1 MTEKKRQ
8 IGLMLLETPLQ
19 GVLIFFT
26 PRALRLLGALGNAL
40 INSQRTK
47 QHICKPR
54 QPIQDQS
61 LQKSCFLA
69 LAPMDIFIFGTFIK
83 QT

>member
-1 MTEKKRQ
+1 MNINKKE
-8 IGLMLLETPLQ
+8 IGILLLETPLQ
-19 GVLIFFT
+19 GVLIFFA
-26 PRALRLLGALGNAL
+26 PRALRLLGAFGNAF

-54 QPIQDQS
+54 QPQHNQS

-83 QT
+83 QI